1 VGTIFENQIE
11 LVSGQKF
18 PDIVAYINQ
27 NKAFGVEVKTTKQKK
42 WKSTGSSIFEGT
54 RVPNVENIYLLFGKG
69 CVSFQ
74 LKAMAEPVEAGAD
87 YATTTSTGSVSV
99 TIPTHLKHTQ

>member
-1 VGTIFENQIE
+1 MRLRPINSLQNYLFTIF
-11 LVSGQKF
+11 
-18 PDIVAYINQ
+18 Y
-27 NKAFGVEVKTTKQKK
+27 
-42 WKSTGSSIFEGT
+42 
-54 RVPNVENIYLLFGKG
+54 G

-99 TIPTHLKHTQ
+99 TIPTHLKHTHFLLLTTTY

>member
-1 VGTIFENQIE
+1 MNGKIQEMTPV
-11 LVSGQKF
+11 
-18 PDIVAYINQ
+18 
-27 NKAFGVEVKTTKQKK
+27 
-42 WKSTGSSIFEGT
+42 
-54 RVPNVENIYLLFGKG
+54 LLFLSKAYMKYHTLFNG

-99 TIPTHLKHTQ
+99 TIPTHLKHTTI